1 VIEHAGTRT
10 SAEWEELI
18 AGEEDPFEAWT
29 SDIEWRAKDLHTGF
43 RKDGRLIASV
53 GLVVVDVVAGDE
65 RFDVVGVGSV
75 IVSRDFRRQGYLR
88 PTLDAALE
96 RAATLGPERAMLF
109 CSRANAG
116 LYASFGFVEIAA
128 PVTVA
133 QSAGKERV
141 MPPPAMWRP
150 LREGVTWP
158 EGDVR
163 LPGLPF

>member
-1 VIEHAGTRT
+1 MIEHAGART
-10 SAEWEELI
+10 GAEWEELR
-18 AGEEDPFEAWT
+18 AGEENSFGEST
-29 SDIEWRAKDLHTGF
+29 SDIAWRGKDVHTGF

-53 GLVVVDVVAGDE
+53 GLVAADVHAGDE
-65 RFDVVGVGSV
+65 RFEVVGVGGV

-116 LYASFGFVEIAA
+116 LYASFGFAEIDA
-128 PVTVA
+128 PVVA
-133 QSAGKERV
+133 AQPEGRECV

-158 EGDVR
+158 AGDVR

>member
-1 VIEHAGTRT
+1 MIEHVGTLT
-10 SAEWEELI
+10 AEQWRELE
-18 AGEEDPFEAWT
+18 AGEQDPFETWT
-29 SDIEWRAKDLHTGF
+29 NDLQWQPKELHTV
-43 RKDGRLIASV
+43 RRREDGRLIASV
-53 GLVVVDVVAGDE
+53 GLVVVAVEAGGKAFTVAG
-65 RFDVVGVGSV
+65 VGGV
-75 IVSRDFRRQGYLR
+75 IVSHDHRRQGHLR

-109 CSRANAG
+109 CSYEKAPI
-116 LYASFGFVEIAA
+116 YASFGFREIAA
-128 PVTVA
+128 PVHAA
-133 QSAGKERV
+133 QPDGERQ